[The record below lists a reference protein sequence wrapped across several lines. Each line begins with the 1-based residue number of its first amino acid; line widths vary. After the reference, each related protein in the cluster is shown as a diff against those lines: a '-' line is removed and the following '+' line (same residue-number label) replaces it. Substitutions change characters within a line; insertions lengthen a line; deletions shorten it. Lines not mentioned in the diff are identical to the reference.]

1 VSESQQAMCLR
12 HVFSVGHDTSRIDS
26 LGNFDRVGQCARRP
40 EPCGY
45 LIWPHTGSTMEQR
58 TREKF
63 MGVAKTQQRTKMA
76 CIQGRKHIGHL
87 QSETQTLP
95 AIPFRGVCDECKAKF
110 APLSQNN

>member
-1 VSESQQAMCLR
+1 
-12 HVFSVGHDTSRIDS
+12 
-26 LGNFDRVGQCARRP
+26 
-40 EPCGY
+40 
-45 LIWPHTGSTMEQR
+45 
-58 TREKF
+58 

>member
-1 VSESQQAMCLR
+1 MSESQQAMCLR

-40 EPCGY
+40 EPWLFDLATYGFDHGTEDERKI
-45 LIWPHTGSTMEQR
+45 L
-58 TREKF
+58 
-63 MGVAKTQQRTKMA
+63 GVAKTQQRTKMA